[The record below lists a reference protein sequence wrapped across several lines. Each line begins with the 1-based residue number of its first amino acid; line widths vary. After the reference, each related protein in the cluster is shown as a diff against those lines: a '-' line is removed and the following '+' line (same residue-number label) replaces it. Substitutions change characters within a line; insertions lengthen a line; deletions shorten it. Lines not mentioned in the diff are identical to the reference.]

1 MAFFGLARIGEVI
14 RDLRVQPLLP
24 QDHCSDLQVVFLK
37 REGSNQLLVEALRGN
52 ISRSTEGM
60 AVALL
65 TQALAELEPSEK
77 LYYFGPSAYRACWD
91 FLLGHFGLQ
100 NYKDRGGGAVWVYHR
115 GCTIGAYGGG

>member
-37 REGSNQLLVEALRGN
+37 REGSNQLLVEALRGS

-65 TQALAELEPSEK
+65 TQALAELEP
-77 LYYFGPSAYRACWD
+77 L
-91 FLLGHFGLQ
+91 
-100 NYKDRGGGAVWVYHR
+100 
-115 GCTIGAYGGG
+115 